1 MSQSYHSIYP
11 IIRLIA
17 ALLLMTM
24 GGAAMYATI
33 VVLKPVAAEFAVSRG
48 VGSLP
53 YALFMLGFGSGGII
67 MGRIADRYGVQLP
80 VAIASIALPIGF
92 FLAAQATTL
101 WQFCLAVGGLCGL
114 LGAASTFSPIVADIS
129 HWFVKRRG
137 LAVGIVISGTYFAGA
152 LWPPIVQYL
161 LDQQGWR
168 ATFAD
173 FSLLTLC
180 VMLPLTVLLYRKP
193 VLSHDDAESS
203 SSAHTVRPLGFRP
216 ITLQGAIC
224 LAGIGCC
231 AAMAVPQ
238 VHIVAHATDLG
249 YAAAHGTLMLSLMLG
264 FGIVSRMVSGYI
276 SDKIGG
282 LRTLLLGSVLQALV
296 LAGFLTTDTLT
307 GLYILAVAFGLSQGG
322 IVPSYAII
330 VRTFFPARQAGWRIG
345 MALFFTI
352 IGMALGGWIAGA
364 LYDLTGS
371 YTLSFVIA
379 ILFNVMNL
387 GIALLLLKRAQA
399 LSPKAQLAY

>member
-1 MSQSYHSIYP
+1 MNNNANQLYP

-17 ALLLMTM
+17 ALSLMTM

-33 VVLKPVAAEFAVSRG
+33 VVLKPVAAEFAVNRG
-48 VGSLP
+48 IGSLP
-53 YALFMLGFGSGGII
+53 YTLFMVGFGSGGVI
-67 MGRIADRYGVQLP
+67 MGRVADRYGVQLP
-80 VAIASIALPIGF
+80 IAIASFALPAGF
-92 FLAAQATTL
+92 YFAAQATTL
-101 WQFCLAVGGLCGL
+101 WQFSLAIALLCGL

-129 HWFVKRRG
+129 HWFSKRRG

-168 ATFAD
+168 ATFED
-173 FSLLTLC
+173 FALLTLC
-180 VMLPLTVLLYRKP
+180 LMLPLTILFYRKP
-193 VLSHDDAESS
+193 VISHDDAVFNTSERGS
-203 SSAHTVRPLGFRP
+203 HPLGFRP
-216 ITLQGAIC
+216 FTLQSAIC

-238 VHIVAHATDLG
+238 VHIVAHTTDLG

-276 SDKIGG
+276 SDTIGG
-282 LRTLLLGSVLQALV
+282 LRTLMLGSMLQAFV
-296 LAGFLTTDTLT
+296 LAGFLTTDALT
-307 GLYILAVAFGLSQGG
+307 GLYILAIAFGLSQGG

-330 VRTFFPARQAGWRIG
+330 IRSFFPASQAGWRIG

-364 LYDLTGS
+364 LYDLSGS
-371 YTLSFVIA
+371 YTLSFIIA
-379 ILFNVMNL
+379 ILFNILNL
-387 GIALLLLKRAQA
+387 AIALMLLKRAQTISA
-399 LSPKAQLAY
+399 KAQLAY